1 MQARN
6 SITRAMLIT
15 ACALTL
21 SAQDQKILTAR
32 ELFYAEAAAPA
43 AAKRSQAKAANPQ
56 VKPPAPKKS
65 AVAKATPPPA
75 AEPVRG
81 NRPSS
86 ASSASGAKVVL
97 ASYTGGKPLGL
108 RYSFLRKSD
117 GDEYR
122 EVDPATVFQS
132 GDRIRVSLEAN
143 DAAYLYVVMKGSSGS
158 WKVMFPSPEI
168 AGGRNRVESGN
179 PCTIPPAPG
188 RFAFDE
194 QVGDEQLFL
203 VLSRKPEASIEEL
216 IYSLASGDPA
226 TQEKAPA
233 PMLMAQN
240 LPDSLVG
247 RLRNAVY
254 ARDLVFEKVDE
265 TTAGDRK
272 EKAVYVVNRT
282 GDSDSRLVVDLTLK
296 HR

>member
-1 MQARN
+1 MRAKKT
-6 SITRAMLIT
+6 ITTAILVV
-15 ACALTL
+15 ACAFTL
-21 SAQDQKILTAR
+21 EAQTQKTLTAR

-43 AAKRSQAKAANPQ
+43 TPKRPQAK
-56 VKPPAPKKS
+56 VPAPKKS
-65 AVAKATPPPA
+65 TVAKTNPPA
-75 AEPVRG
+75 VAEPVRE

-86 ASSASGAKVVL
+86 SSGAKVVL

-108 RYSFLRKSD
+108 RYSFLRKTE

-122 EVDPATVFQS
+122 EVDSATVFKS
-132 GDRIRVSLEAN
+132 GDRIRVSVEAN
-143 DAAYLYVVMKGSSGS
+143 DGAYLYVVMKGSSGS
-158 WKVMFPSPEI
+158 WKVMFPTPEI
-168 AGGRNRVESGN
+168 AGGQNRVESGH
-179 PCTIPPAPG
+179 PYLIPPAPG

-216 IYSLASGDPA
+216 IYSLASGTPA
-226 TQEKAPA
+226 TEEKAPKQ
-233 PMLMAQN
+233 MLMAQN

-247 RLRNAVY
+247 RLRSTVY

-265 TTAGDRK
+265 TTAGERK

-282 GDSDSRLVVDLTLK
+282 GDSDSRLVVDVTLK